1 MACVLISGNRK
12 AKNNLIIRRM
22 EIKSFGKIKY
32 LTAQFDPHFTVLS
45 SNYTQEILYAVW
57 IILNKKL
64 QGEPPEKIPVRDN
77 TSIKAE
83 IEVDGT
89 TYFVCATPNISK
101 NEFEYQISV
110 DETQRSQIN
119 FYSLIHQ
126 TPEEEMLSCFQFK
139 KNLYSQC
146 LKKYLDIENNKRE
159 LICKTEGVSITK
171 TFRVCLKKFIEN
183 YMPQKM
189 PGETDLYIILKDSG
203 DFMVENENEPGKQV
217 QLMKTQ
223 QMIFECV
230 CYLTVNHFWKQIEA
244 IRDMHH
250 PTWPLIFMNMEE
262 LTDHFSEFSKL
273 IGDQHRQMIL
283 NVEAKKHKRILN
295 RKEY

>member
-126 TPEEEMLSCFQFK
+126 TPEEEMLSCFLFK
-139 KNLYSQC
+139 KNLY
-146 LKKYLDIENNKRE
+146 
-159 LICKTEGVSITK
+159 
-171 TFRVCLKKFIEN
+171 
-183 YMPQKM
+183 
-189 PGETDLYIILKDSG
+189 
-203 DFMVENENEPGKQV
+203 
-217 QLMKTQ
+217 
-223 QMIFECV
+223 
-230 CYLTVNHFWKQIEA
+230 
-244 IRDMHH
+244 
-250 PTWPLIFMNMEE
+250 
-262 LTDHFSEFSKL
+262 
-273 IGDQHRQMIL
+273 
-283 NVEAKKHKRILN
+283 
-295 RKEY
+295 